1 MNILSLTHMKKTLI
15 TLLLFSISFC
25 FSFSQNKVGWWKFDD
40 SNDFTKAEVG
50 NSLTLVGSGIQ
61 KTDGPDASNGAVT
74 VKRGTYLEV
83 DHGIPV
89 KPGNTN
95 VNDYSIVI
103 DFKISSL
110 DVWHNFLQTDPTNTS
125 DGDCFIN
132 KSGNIGTYT
141 TGYSSYA
148 VSPNKW
154 YRFVISVSLNNSFKF
169 YLDGNLVHIGNV
181 QFSNDRFSLAKKFL
195 LFADE
200 DGEDGDIDVAEV
212 SLYDG
217 ALDDAAVTK
226 LGGYG
231 HTGKYVYDIP
241 VVKPYLQTPGSDYMY
256 VSWQDTSVVK
266 TQVDY
271 GTTNTLGSNA
281 TGSYETINSYPYI
294 WHTVKLTN
302 LQPNTKYYYRVSSG
316 SGDSPVYSFRTQ
328 PDKSYSDGH
337 IRFLLFGDTQQNP
350 DLTTI
355 VVNSA
360 VTQMKNLFGDDYAD
374 SLNFVLHTGDCL
386 QQGNSISAYTTEF
399 FHPMEPLSCRLPFAI
414 AAGNHE
420 VDSPLFYSYMK
431 YDDIAPFNSPE
442 GIAERFWSFKVSR
455 TLFVGLN
462 SNIVYTFGDQEKTW
476 FNQLLLNAETDPQI
490 DRVFCF
496 IHHCPYSELWQ
507 DGESQYSRDI
517 LSIMQKYS
525 KAQQLSF
532 GHTHAYENG
541 VIPSLANN
549 TTGDISS
556 ICGGGGGGDRDYFS
570 SSAVDIPSV
579 NMSYTQNFFIY
590 ADIDVKN
597 KSHVFKAYGVGD
609 LAKNKTPNITVMDS
623 WYRKLNQAKPETPS
637 CVSAVLKNDSV
648 YLLSS
653 QFSGVDS
660 LMSVE
665 LQATSTPN
673 DYSQPLLDLTT
684 DWRDIF
690 GIDSNGNAK
699 DLNKNINLLKH
710 TISVKS
716 LINGKT
722 YGWRVRYRDHNLK
735 WSNWSNEQSF
745 KYDVSTGIN
754 NIPTDSK
761 SDVRIVNPVRNSISI
776 ILSGNQKIE
785 SFTLY
790 DLYGHLVL
798 QSTKDDTNIEVP
810 GLVNGIYI
818 AKIKIGEKNYY
829 LKCIKE

>member
-1 MNILSLTHMKKTLI
+1 MKKLI
-15 TLLLFSISFC
+15 LTSILLIVSFC
-25 FSFSQNKVGWWKFDD
+25 FSFSQNKVGGWKFDD
-40 SNDFTKAEVG
+40 AADFTKADVG
-50 NSLTLVGSGIQ
+50 KSLTLVGSGVQ
-61 KTDGPDASNGAVT
+61 KADGPDASNGAVI
-74 VKRGTYLEV
+74 VKRGTYFEV
-83 DHGIPV
+83 DHGIPA
-89 KPGNTN
+89 KAGNTN

-132 KSGNIGTYT
+132 KSGNIGTYS

-181 QFSNDRFSLAKKFL
+181 QYSNDRFSLAKKFL

-256 VSWQDTSVVK
+256 VSWQDTSIVK

-271 GTTNTLGSNA
+271 GTTTALGSNA

-302 LQPNTKYYYRVSSG
+302 LQPNTKYYYRASSG

-350 DLTTI
+350 DKTTI

-414 AAGNHE
+414 APGNHE

-496 IHHCPYSELWQ
+496 IHHCPHSELWQ
-507 DGESQYSRDI
+507 EGESQYSRDM

-609 LAKNKTPNITVMDS
+609 LAKNLTPNITVMDS
-623 WYRKLNQAKPETPS
+623 WYRKLNQVKPETPS
-637 CVSAVLKNDSV
+637 CVSGILKNDSV

-653 QFSGVDS
+653 PFNGVDS

-673 DYSQPLLDLTT
+673 DYTVPLLDVTT

-690 GIDSNGNAK
+690 GIDSNGNAR
-699 DLNKNINLLKH
+699 DLNKGLNLLKH

-716 LINGKT
+716 LVNGVT
-722 YGWRVRYRDHNLK
+722 YGWRTRYRDHNLK

-745 KYDVSTGIN
+745 KYDSSTGIN
-754 NIPTDSK
+754 NIQTDNENF
-761 SDVRIVNPVRNSISI
+761 VRIVNPIRNSISI
-776 ILSGNQKIE
+776 ILPGNQKIQNVI
-785 SFTLY
+785 LY
-790 DLYGHLVL
+790 DIYGHLVL
-798 QSTKDDTNIEVP
+798 QSTTGDTSIDAA
-810 GLVNGIYI
+810 GLAKGLYI
-818 AKIKIGEKNYY
+818 AKIKIDVKDYY